1 MNTSCGTHRGMKA
14 RRCVPWVAQEAKADL
29 RSCPE
34 VGFAEMGLGV
44 GQKCTLGS
52 KPEAQQL
59 SG

>member
-1 MNTSCGTHRGMKA
+1 MKA